1 MYFSTEPQKGFKKS
15 SIRTQMD
22 KATGTTTL
30 LPAVGLSASESNKIG
45 FQPNGRYILGD
56 KRPEDKNTVI
66 FPLIYQ
72 STSQS
77 KTDAV
82 RLGKPGLTVATSRD
96 VDEDITPW
104 GGYTAD
110 DPKAKAL
117 SKAPKTSMQ
126 GSGNVRFSDMVKDT
140 IDKHGVKWAFDFYVK
155 KHGLPPRQFQIFAG
169 LTAKP
174 PAKPKQPPVQAP
186 AVKEP
191 EKKSWWQKL
200 RGKLPFEE

>member
-1 MYFSTEPQKGFKKS
+1 
-15 SIRTQMD
+15 
-22 KATGTTTL
+22 
-30 LPAVGLSASESNKIG
+30 
-45 FQPNGRYILGD
+45 
-56 KRPEDKNTVI
+56 
-66 FPLIYQ
+66 
-72 STSQS
+72 
-77 KTDAV
+77 
-82 RLGKPGLTVATSRD
+82 
-96 VDEDITPW
+96 
-104 GGYTAD
+104 
-110 DPKAKAL
+110 
-117 SKAPKTSMQ
+117 MQ

-186 AVKEP
+186 VAKEP